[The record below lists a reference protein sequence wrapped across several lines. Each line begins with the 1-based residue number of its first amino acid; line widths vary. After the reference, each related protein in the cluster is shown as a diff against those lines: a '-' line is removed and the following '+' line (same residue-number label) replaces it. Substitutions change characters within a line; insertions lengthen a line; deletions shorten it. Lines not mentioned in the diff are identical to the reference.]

1 MQRDHYL
8 PATHLASFS
17 LDMTLPRRER
27 LLAVGDLERNRSFRE
42 KACNLAAKRGFYSVS
57 SQTSDPR
64 MVDKVWAGYEAD
76 LAKAVDELILGT
88 IAATSWARVMVPF
101 VAGILVRGPD
111 FNVRFGDRFRG
122 SGFVSSS
129 DNTNQ
134 ARILELQRLLAPI
147 LAARWIVLTAQ
158 GEGDIVT
165 NDIGFVAYARANTK
179 DPGIS
184 IPLDRRHTLALVPQR
199 LRRVAYARDGAWY
212 PFIEYGFLD
221 PGSHLDLN
229 GILASNAKRFI
240 FGSDEGTIG
249 PLLDRKESLT
259 RVPDPAEL
267 GFISGNLAVVH
278 EFAWHRL
285 VSALAKP
292 LMSDDPTSFDLDWK
306 AIAKGWT
313 PPVIFPLNLPEF
325 PSSLSRQG
333 DTISLDLF
341 DVRGFTV

>member
-64 MVDKVWAGYEAD
+64 MVDQVWAGYEAD
-76 LAKAVDELILGT
+76 LAEAVDELILGT
-88 IAATSWARVMVPF
+88 ITATSWTRVLVPF

-111 FNVRFGDRFRG
+111 FNTRFGDRFRG
-122 SGFVSSS
+122 SGYVSSS

-134 ARILELQRLLAPI
+134 ARILELQRMLAPI

-179 DPGIS
+179 DLGIS
-184 IPLDRRHTLALVPQR
+184 IPLDRRHALALVPQR
-199 LRRVAYARDGAWY
+199 IRQVVRARGGEWY
-212 PFIEYGFLD
+212 PLIEHGLLD
-221 PGSHLDLN
+221 PGSHQELN
-229 GILASNAKRFI
+229 GIIASSARRFI
-240 FGSDEGTIG
+240 FGSDESAIRS
-249 PLLDRKESLT
+249 LLDRKKALV
-259 RVPDPAEL
+259 RVPEPAEL
-267 GFISGNLAVVH
+267 GFISGTLAIVH

-292 LMSDDPTSFDLDWK
+292 PMSDEPANFDLDWK
-306 AIAKGWT
+306 AVANGWT